1 MSKISI
7 IINFHNGQKYLKNC
21 IDSILLQE
29 YTNFEIIL
37 FDNNSSDNSSLL
49 AKEYK
54 DKRIKYF
61 YNNNKVTL
69 YKARNLALNKAK
81 GEFIAFLDC
90 DDWWEKN
97 FLSSRASLLSDKNY
111 DYYYSNGNLYFD
123 KTKKKSKY
131 KKYFLPS
138 GLIFKN
144 LCKDYF
150 IIISGTIFRKNIF
163 DKFGLFNENYNI
175 IGDYDFV
182 MKIAKESKG
191 HATNKELFNYR
202 VHENNYS
209 KINTEMFYKEYLKW
223 FNNQEQSKDKYFLE
237 NKFFFIKKLSYL
249 KITYLL
255 VKKKKNFKTLIE
267 IFRHPDNFDIIKFLI
282 LFLLPKYFYSFLKK

>member
-1 MSKISI
+1 MGKISI
-7 IINFHNGQKYLKNC
+7 IVNFHNGQKYLKNC
-21 IDSILLQE
+21 IDSILSQE

-37 FDNNSSDNSSLL
+37 FDNNSSDNSSLV

-81 GEFIAFLDC
+81 GEFVAFLDC

-97 FLSSRASLLSDKNY
+97 YLSSRASLLLDKNY

-123 KTKKKSKY
+123 KIKKKSKY

-163 DKFGLFNENYNI
+163 DKFGLFNENFNI
-175 IGDYDFV
+175 IGDYDLV

-209 KINTEMFYKEYLKW
+209 KLNTEMFYKEYLKW
-223 FNNQEQSKDKYFLE
+223 FKNEEQSKDKYFLE
-237 NKFFFIKKLSYL
+237 NKFFFEKKLSYL
-249 KITYLL
+249 KITYFL
-255 VKKKKNFKTLIE
+255 VEKRKNFKTLLE
-267 IFRHPDNFDIIKFLI
+267 IFKHPDNFDIIKFLI
-282 LFLLPKYFYSFLKK
+282 LFILPKYFYSFLKK